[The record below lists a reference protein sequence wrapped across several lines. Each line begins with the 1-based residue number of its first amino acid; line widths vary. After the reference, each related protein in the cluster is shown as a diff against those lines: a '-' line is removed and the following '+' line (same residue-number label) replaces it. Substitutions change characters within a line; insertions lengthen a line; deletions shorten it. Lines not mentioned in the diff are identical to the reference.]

1 MQKELI
7 FMNNHIDFY
16 FDIISPYAY
25 IAYKNIIKINNIKFN
40 FKPIL
45 LGGLHNL
52 VEITA
57 PALNKFKLKN
67 MKNDCELISKKNKIN
82 FIWNSEFPINSL
94 YIMRGYLVI
103 KENKKKEYL
112 ETFFDAYW
120 KDDLDLSNE
129 KNIVQMLEK
138 LSINHEEF
146 FKDISKKEI
155 KDELKNF
162 TNEAFKKDIFGAPT
176 FVVNN
181 KIFWGQDRLEYA
193 LDEFKSI

>member
-1 MQKELI
+1 
-7 FMNNHIDFY
+7 MNNHIDFY

-52 VEITA
+52 VKITA
-57 PALNKFKLKN
+57 PAFNKFKLKN

-82 FIWNSEFPINSL
+82 FIWNSKFPINSL

-112 ETFFDAYW
+112 GTFFDAYW
-120 KDDLDLSNE
+120 KNDLDLSHE
-129 KNIVQMLEK
+129 KNIIQLLEK
-138 LSINHEEF
+138 LKINYKEF
-146 FKDISKKEI
+146 FKDIAKQEI

>member
-1 MQKELI
+1 MPRELI
-7 FMNNHIDFY
+7 CMNNHIDFY

-25 IAYKNIIKINNIKFN
+25 IAYKNISKINNIKFN

-103 KENKKKEYL
+103 KENKKKDYL

-120 KDDLDLSNE
+120 KDDLDLSHE
-129 KNIVQMLEK
+129 KNIIQMLEK
-138 LSINHEEF
+138 LSINHKEF
-146 FKDISKKEI
+146 FKDIAKKEI
-155 KDELKNF
+155 KDQLKNF

-193 LDEFKSI
+193 LDEFYSN

>member
-1 MQKELI
+1 
-7 FMNNHIDFY
+7 MNNHIDFY

-57 PALNKFKLKN
+57 PAFNKFKLKN

-82 FIWNSEFPINSL
+82 FIWNSKFPINSL

-112 ETFFDAYW
+112 GTFFDAYW
-120 KDDLDLSNE
+120 KNDLDLSNE
-129 KNIVQMLEK
+129 KNIIQLLEK
-138 LSINHEEF
+138 LNINYKEF
-146 FKDISKKEI
+146 FKDIAKQEI

>member
-1 MQKELI
+1 
-7 FMNNHIDFY
+7 
-16 FDIISPYAY
+16 
-25 IAYKNIIKINNIKFN
+25 
-40 FKPIL
+40 
-45 LGGLHNL
+45 
-52 VEITA
+52 
-57 PALNKFKLKN
+57 
-67 MKNDCELISKKNKIN
+67 
-82 FIWNSEFPINSL
+82 
-94 YIMRGYLVI
+94 MRGYLVI

-120 KDDLDLSNE
+120 KNDLDLSHE
-129 KNIVQMLEK
+129 KNIIQLLEK
-138 LSINHEEF
+138 LKINYKEF
-146 FKDISKKEI
+146 FKDIAKQEI